1 MAAALPLPV
10 SVEVRD
16 AAQAPSPGRG
26 LGGARA
32 EDRMAVERVAIGGRE
47 VRVIVDKSGGLD
59 INVPEYVKSYVRAI
73 PPLGLTWRGG
83 EYLRDETPYFT
94 VSVFEKPPI
103 KMKPPY
109 NIDYTD
115 FWRKYRVL
123 RLKPEERW
131 QYRVLDVVEYV
142 DEDEWSPPPW
152 FTGQEIFRP
161 HWERVA
167 ATAFLFVEGL
177 TRRDGVEVLTSVC
190 NVVVPFDVFKAWLE
204 LEKSCSWLSPRAV
217 ARRMPAPLKGYLI
230 LYLNDEYQSID
241 IVRSTTPRIEDAF
254 DSCFVELDPQTYER
268 LKKAVERLDA
278 TTAFVEILKTAIKH
292 AEDHR
297 LADITRLLNH

>member
-1 MAAALPLPV
+1 V
-10 SVEVRD
+10 SVEVKD
-16 AAQAPSPGRG
+16 AAQAQTPSPGRG

-32 EDRMAVERVAIGGRE
+32 EGLAVERVVIGGRE
-47 VRVIVDKSGGLD
+47 VRVIVDKSSGLD

-73 PPLGLTWRGG
+73 PPLGLTWRSG

-123 RLKPEERW
+123 RLMPEKRW
-131 QYRVLDVVEYV
+131 QYRVLDVVDYV
-142 DEDEWSPPPW
+142 DEDGRSISV
-152 FTGQEIFRP
+152 EIFKP
-161 HWERVA
+161 HWKRVA
-167 ATAFLFVEGL
+167 ATAFLYVEGL